1 VIGVDWPDGSR
12 WELRHLCLD
21 LNGTLALDGVLLAGV
36 AETLRLLARDLEIHL
51 LTAGTHGGLVDVER
65 QLGLR
70 AVPIGRGPEKRDYV
84 ERLGAEHCVAVGNGR
99 NDAAMLE
106 LARLGV
112 AVLGPEGL
120 AAVTARAADILVP
133 DIVSGLTLLTHPLR
147 IVATLRP

>member
-1 VIGVDWPDGSR
+1 MIRVEWPDGSH

-21 LNGTLALDGVLLAGV
+21 LNGTLALDGQLLPGV
-36 AETLRLLARDLEIHL
+36 ADTLRRLAHDLEIHL
-51 LTAGTHGGLVDVER
+51 LTAGTHGGLAEVER
-65 QLGLR
+65 KLGLQ
-70 AVPIGRGPEKRDYV
+70 AVPIGRGQEKRAYV
-84 ERLGAEHCVAVGNGR
+84 ERLGADSTVAVGNGR

-120 AAVTARAADILVP
+120 AAATAQAADIVVP
-133 DIVSGLTLLTHPLR
+133 DVVSGLTLLAHPLR